1 MSDMTQPWQP
11 GCSYQSPGKQETEK
25 AEARCRR
32 SSGFVLVIEAIDELF
47 LHVLPNLGVFGV
59 VLRGGGC
66 HGRVCILAA
75 TGFDPRA
82 FLTCWVEQT

>member
-1 MSDMTQPWQP
+1 MSCLYM
-11 GCSYQSPGKQETEK
+11 
-25 AEARCRR
+25 
-32 SSGFVLVIEAIDELF
+32 F
-47 LHVLPNLGVFGV
+47 LPNLGYFGV

-66 HGRVCILAA
+66 HGRVGILAA